1 MSNTINLVL
10 VGLGL
15 IGKRHADIIEKT
27 EDAKLLA
34 IVDPSEDAHNYAIE
48 KKFTNIWVIRRYV
61 FGAISRWNY
70 TCDPDAVA

>member
-34 IVDPSEDAHNYAIE
+34 IVDPSEDAHNIARNLS
-48 KKFTNIWVIRRYV
+48 KQKN
-61 FGAISRWNY
+61 
-70 TCDPDAVA
+70 

>member
-27 EDAKLLA
+27 EDSKLLA

-48 KKFTNIWVIRRYV
+48 KNLPIYGSLEDMF

-70 TCDPDAVA
+70 TCDPNAVA